1 MPIAAAISAGASLL
15 GGLFGRKNN
24 SDTNQMNYKI
34 AQMNNEWNERML
46 DKQLDYNQEMF
57 NQQIA
62 YDQKKMQQQN
72 EFTEYMWNEQ
82 NEYNDPS
89 SQMSRMR
96 RAGINPYMAL
106 GAISSGN
113 ATSSNSS
120 GSGGSPSAQ
129 GLSAPQAQHV
139 QMQPYDWQPAFNS
152 LAQSIMS
159 SGMLKKQ
166 DAEIKQI
173 NAQTDEQL
181 MVNRFKYLMLTAEFT
196 EALSRIKNMD
206 EDTKSK
212 AIMNLWN
219 PKMFQSS
226 LDVQQSQIDVNRSV
240 QALNIVNEKIQQKHL
255 YYIDAETQ
263 ARIANIVADTSLK
276 YSQKQS
282 QIQSIIES
290 KARTAGINV
299 ATGVARAT
307 AGAVITESMNNSMR
321 SFYDMVNSMNNSGP
335 RDWRQNMNR
344 ERGSLRSTVL
354 TGIGDVLG
362 TLGSFLPK
370 F

>member
-89 SQMSRMR
+89 AQMSRMR
-96 RAGINPYMAL
+96 RAGINPYVAL
-106 GAISSGN
+106 GNMTSGN

-129 GLSAPQAQHV
+129 GISTPQAQQVH
-139 QMQPYDWQPAFNS
+139 MQAYDWQPAFNS
-152 LAQSIMS
+152 MAQSIIA
-159 SGMLKKQ
+159 SGALKKQ
-166 DAEIKQI
+166 DAEVKQI

-219 PKMFQSS
+219 PKMFQST
-226 LDVQQSQIDVNRSV
+226 LDVQDSQVQVNKSV
-240 QALNIVNEKIQQKHL
+240 QALNVVNTEVARKNMAW
-255 YYIDAETQ
+255 IDAEAQ
-263 ARIANIVADTSLK
+263 ARIANIWADTSLK
-276 YSQKQS
+276 FTQKKSLIQGIVESQ
-282 QIQSIIES
+282 
-290 KARTAGINV
+290 ARTAGINLQNNITKT
-299 ATGVARAT
+299 ATQSILQKLMYDAKGSMETYFNQITQGDIMRAWLPYVGT
-307 AGAVITESMNNSMR
+307 SNYG
-321 SFYDMVNSMNNSGP
+321 F
-335 RDWRQNMNR
+335 NMN
-344 ERGSLRSTVL
+344 
-354 TGIGDVLG
+354 IGPVG
-362 TLGSFLPK
+362 FGYSPSK
-370 F
+370 NR